1 MRLVGKYIKQLEG
14 VNKGSIWEITSDPY
28 FIGSEE
34 YLNIKSF
41 GDSSIQTRVLV
52 SAVEDFFEVL
62 EEGNL

>member
-14 VNKGSIWEITSDPY
+14 VNKGSIWRITSDPY

-34 YLNIKSF
+34 YLNVKSF
-41 GDSSIQTRVLV
+41 GDPSIQTRVLV